1 MTSSPLFLR
10 VWPGCEMAVPNT
22 TDHLTGWVLYE
33 QGRWFESEITL
44 LPKLLEPGATFV
56 DVGANLGVY
65 SMIAAHVVGS
75 SGRVVAFEPTPQARS
90 LLEAAKERNGFTGLV
105 MRREALADH
114 IGEADLFFDAQTEL
128 ASLSK
133 STSGTTKS
141 IRVPLT
147 TLDAVHAEMD
157 LSATSLIKLDAEG
170 AEESILRGAGEFL
183 RASDPV
189 ILHEIKVGTSVD
201 LRVANILAE
210 MGYAPYRHLPG
221 LDILVP
227 FVLTGFVDPY
237 QLNLFG
243 VSASRADKL
252 ARRGVLAEKLG
263 QSLTLTLEL
272 GTQRLTRLPY
282 ARHLAS
288 AWSGSASADKHL
300 WMLLALHAFAH
311 EEQHAAADRWA
322 ALEKALTLALDRVN
336 ERATVPR
343 LLTATRLAAETGM
356 RGLAVRTVRDALQL
370 LRSGTP
376 NLLDEPFLMPDA
388 TFDAVRPAG
397 PVEGLVFAA
406 ALRAHERLRA
416 FSSFFTGV
424 EALEDLRFSAL
435 LGYSEG
441 EMSRRLELVTQRA
454 SRVSR

>member
-10 VWPGCEMAVPNT
+10 VWPGCEMAVPTT

-105 MRREALADH
+105 IRREALADH

-170 AEESILRGAGEFL
+170 AEESILRGAEF
-183 RASDPV
+183 DQ
-189 ILHEIKVGTSVD
+189 IGC
-201 LRVANILAE
+201 
-210 MGYAPYRHLPG
+210 
-221 LDILVP
+221 
-227 FVLTGFVDPY
+227 
-237 QLNLFG
+237 
-243 VSASRADKL
+243 
-252 ARRGVLAEKLG
+252 
-263 QSLTLTLEL
+263 
-272 GTQRLTRLPY
+272 
-282 ARHLAS
+282 
-288 AWSGSASADKHL
+288 
-300 WMLLALHAFAH
+300 
-311 EEQHAAADRWA
+311 
-322 ALEKALTLALDRVN
+322 
-336 ERATVPR
+336 
-343 LLTATRLAAETGM
+343 
-356 RGLAVRTVRDALQL
+356 
-370 LRSGTP
+370 
-376 NLLDEPFLMPDA
+376 
-388 TFDAVRPAG
+388 
-397 PVEGLVFAA
+397 
-406 ALRAHERLRA
+406 
-416 FSSFFTGV
+416 
-424 EALEDLRFSAL
+424 
-435 LGYSEG
+435 
-441 EMSRRLELVTQRA
+441 
-454 SRVSR
+454 